1 VFFIRTNRD
10 KVLGGVVPDALWKAA
25 VESTGGAF
33 YAAAREKDIERAIE
47 DIDRRAPGVIRI
59 KQYTANQ
66 PYFAP
71 FAAAAAALWS
81 IAILFRLAVPQFS
94 RFP

>member
-1 VFFIRTNRD
+1 
-10 KVLGGVVPDALWKAA
+10 
-25 VESTGGAF
+25 
-33 YAAAREKDIERAIE
+33 
-47 DIDRRAPGVIRI
+47 VIRV

-71 FAAAAAALWS
+71 FAAAAAALWA
-81 IAILFRLAVPQFS
+81 IAILLRLAVPQFS